1 MKIYL
6 PDILPKTLNN
16 KIDKLKNIKEP
27 KIENYCEIISEDL
40 GIMYINETTNNIYCL
55 ETTFNTNYKLIK
67 KYDGK
72 QDLLVDYTQYNR
84 LPVVSQ
90 LPTDYVL
97 TKIREHKYSLSN
109 LTLVVEF
116 LEEDPINF
124 YIEYTNNRLILE
136 LDLTD
141 TNIQE
146 DLNVFLSYLK

>member
-1 MKIYL
+1 
-6 PDILPKTLNN
+6 
-16 KIDKLKNIKEP
+16 
-27 KIENYCEIISEDL
+27 
-40 GIMYINETTNNIYCL
+40 
-55 ETTFNTNYKLIK
+55 
-67 KYDGK
+67 
-72 QDLLVDYTQYNR
+72 
-84 LPVVSQ
+84 VSQ

-116 LEEDPINF
+116 LEEDTINF
-124 YIEYTNNRLILE
+124 YIEYTNNSLILE

>member
-16 KIDKLKNIKEP
+16 KINKLKNIKEP

-72 QDLLVDYTQYNR
+72 HDLLVDYTQYNKI
-84 LPVVSQ
+84 PVVSQ

-124 YIEYTNNRLILE
+124 YIEYINNSLILE

>member
-16 KIDKLKNIKEP
+16 KMDKLKNIKEP

-67 KYDGK
+67 KYDDK

-116 LEEDPINF
+116 SEEDPINF
-124 YIEYTNNRLILE
+124 YIEYTNNKLILE

>member
-67 KYDGK
+67 KYDGN

-84 LPVVSQ
+84 LPVMSQ

-97 TKIREHKYSLSN
+97 TKIREHKYSLYN

-116 LEEDPINF
+116 SEEDPINF
-124 YIEYTNNRLILE
+124 YIEYTNNKPILE

>member
-16 KIDKLKNIKEP
+16 KMDKLKNIKEP

-116 LEEDPINF
+116 SEEDPINF
-124 YIEYTNNRLILE
+124 YIEYTNNKPILE